1 MMWPFKTNQMAWV
14 AYIAKKVVGP
24 LVGTMGHYIL
34 FAIVANIIQEKF
46 SGENV
51 KVIFKFGFFVILFE
65 KRSQKI
71 SLI

>member
-1 MMWPFKTNQMAWV
+1 MAWV
-14 AYIAKKVVGP
+14 AHIAKKVVGP

-51 KVIFKFGFFVILFE
+51 RVNFKFGFFVILFE
-65 KRSQKI
+65 KSHKKT